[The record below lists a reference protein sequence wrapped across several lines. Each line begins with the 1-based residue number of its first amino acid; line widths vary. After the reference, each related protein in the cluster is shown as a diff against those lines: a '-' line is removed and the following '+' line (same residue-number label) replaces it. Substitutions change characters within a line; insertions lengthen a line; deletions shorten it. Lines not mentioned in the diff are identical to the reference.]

1 MILTF
6 EEIKKLAKD
15 NGLWREEQTEN
26 FIYYEGWYQENRDSF
41 IERHK
46 QTIEK
51 LILEKLD
58 KAPKQD

>member
-15 NGLWREEQTEN
+15 NGLWRESQTEN
-26 FIYYEGWYQENRDSF
+26 FIYYDPAVEILIRAA
-41 IERHK
+41 
-46 QTIEK
+46 EK